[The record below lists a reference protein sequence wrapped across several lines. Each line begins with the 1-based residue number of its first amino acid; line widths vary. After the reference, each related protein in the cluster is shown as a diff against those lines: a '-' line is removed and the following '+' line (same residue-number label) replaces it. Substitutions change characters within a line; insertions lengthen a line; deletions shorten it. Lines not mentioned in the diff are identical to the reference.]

1 MSKPSDYHPW
11 VTFIYAR
18 EEARRRGDRRVG
30 TEHLVLGLVSEPA
43 MAEVLG
49 RDLPTAR
56 AALDALDHDALVA
69 VGLGEGLDAPPIP
82 IRERTPRPTVRAV
95 LKDRLPMTPAAMA
108 AMKKASRDI
117 RRGRRIPPE
126 RVMLALVELE
136 PPDPAYDLFGALG
149 IDRTELK
156 QRLVVTSA

>member
-1 MSKPSDYHPW
+1 VSKPSDYHPW

-82 IRERTPRPTVRAV
+82 GENAEADGAGRVEGQAADDSGGDGGNEESEPRYPARSPDSARAR
-95 LKDRLPMTPAAMA
+95 DAGAGRARAA
-108 AMKKASRDI
+108 
-117 RRGRRIPPE
+117 
-126 RVMLALVELE
+126 
-136 PPDPAYDLFGALG
+136 
-149 IDRTELK
+149 
-156 QRLVVTSA
+156 